1 MNRCALR
8 NTSGSRP
15 RLKAITFSTR
25 RLSSLQCWKK
35 DVEISTSLVGLQP
48 TVSALVAPENL
59 DVGSEGRLEH
69 LFCRMRF
76 YGDLLCWSQ
85 LLSAGTLPSDSSQIY
100 GASAGALMV
109 AVLAIGSPIGEQ
121 GPVSL
126 HRPKPSQKSG
136 VQIHLLNCDRGNM
149 MNELMGPSE
158 KMFDW
163 DEEWNISFAG
173 CGFRSVY
180 YLGALS
186 CFLQN
191 VPRLVHGASR
201 ICGASSGCL
210 VAAAL
215 TVGIPIEQFCA
226 DVLAVA
232 REARRHTLGVF
243 HPSFSL
249 LRTVR
254 ASLLE
259 KLPADAHLKASGRLC
274 VSLTRLTDGRNVLVS
289 EFNSREELIQ
299 YYMDGAL
306 SNNMPLF
313 ERRNTITVAP
323 FSGESDVCPRDGSF
337 NFIEVHYGNV
347 SIHVNS
353 GNVHRIWT
361 SFLPPSMELVKKR
374 GSEELRLNG
383 LNSDEEEDLCLGLKV
398 ENLPAGIKKVLCE
411 AFRDSR
417 GGDSRGSQLTEF
429 LPVKMVL
436 FLLSLLMLPFE
447 MAFSLSKSLISS
459 VLTSTGD
466 LFRNTWSSGG
476 EDMNSAFPERYA
488 FNSDLRSRTGENNT
502 NFSSTKTTN
511 SNKTL
516 HWDTNGKLEVFPLPS
531 PCSGPT
537 SFPSFSTPAYS
548 KVSLNHRR

>member
-1 MNRCALR
+1 
-8 NTSGSRP
+8 
-15 RLKAITFSTR
+15 
-25 RLSSLQCWKK
+25 
-35 DVEISTSLVGLQP
+35 
-48 TVSALVAPENL
+48 
-59 DVGSEGRLEH
+59 
-69 LFCRMRF
+69 
-76 YGDLLCWSQ
+76 
-85 LLSAGTLPSDSSQIY
+85 
-100 GASAGALMV
+100 
-109 AVLAIGSPIGEQ
+109 
-121 GPVSL
+121 
-126 HRPKPSQKSG
+126 
-136 VQIHLLNCDRGNM
+136 
-149 MNELMGPSE
+149 
-158 KMFDW
+158 MFDW

-299 YYMDGAL
+299 VLMCSCFFPVYCGFTPPSYRGVYYMDGAL

-337 NFIEVHYGNV
+337 NFVEVHYGNV

-361 SFLPPSMELVKKR
+361 SFLPPSMEDLAEICHSGYVDALQFLR
-374 GSEELRLNG
+374 ERDLLGTQRSEELRLNG

-436 FLLSLLMLPFE
+436 YLLSLLMLPFE

-459 VLTSTGD
+459 LLTSTGD

-516 HWDTNGKLEVFPLPS
+516 HWNTNGKLEVFPLPS

-537 SFPSFSTPAYS
+537 SFPSFTPAYS

>member
-1 MNRCALR
+1 
-8 NTSGSRP
+8 
-15 RLKAITFSTR
+15 
-25 RLSSLQCWKK
+25 
-35 DVEISTSLVGLQP
+35 
-48 TVSALVAPENL
+48 
-59 DVGSEGRLEH
+59 
-69 LFCRMRF
+69 
-76 YGDLLCWSQ
+76 
-85 LLSAGTLPSDSSQIY
+85 
-100 GASAGALMV
+100 
-109 AVLAIGSPIGEQ
+109 
-121 GPVSL
+121 
-126 HRPKPSQKSG
+126 
-136 VQIHLLNCDRGNM
+136 M

-215 TVGIPIEQFCA
+215 TVGVPIEQFCA
-226 DVLAVA
+226 DVLSVA

-299 YYMDGAL
+299 VLMCSCFFPVYCGFTPPSYRGVYYMDGAL

-347 SIHVNS
+347 GIHVNS

-361 SFLPPSMELVKKR
+361 SFLPPSMEDLAEICHSGYMDALQFLRERDLLGTRSLCPGLIVETDSVNPACCELVKKR

-398 ENLPAGIKKVLCE
+398 EKLPAGIKKVLCE

-436 FLLSLLMLPFE
+436 YLLSLLMLPFE

-459 VLTSTGD
+459 LLTSTGD
-466 LFRNTWSSGG
+466 LFRSVWSSGG

-488 FNSDLRSRTGENNT
+488 FSSDLRSRTGENNKP
-502 NFSSTKTTN
+502 FSST
-511 SNKTL
+511 
-516 HWDTNGKLEVFPLPS
+516 DYKLRQSSSLGHQRKPGSLPPPLPLLGS
-531 PCSGPT
+531 PQLPL
-537 SFPSFSTPAYS
+537 
-548 KVSLNHRR
+548 V

>member
-1 MNRCALR
+1 
-8 NTSGSRP
+8 
-15 RLKAITFSTR
+15 
-25 RLSSLQCWKK
+25 
-35 DVEISTSLVGLQP
+35 
-48 TVSALVAPENL
+48 
-59 DVGSEGRLEH
+59 
-69 LFCRMRF
+69 
-76 YGDLLCWSQ
+76 
-85 LLSAGTLPSDSSQIY
+85 
-100 GASAGALMV
+100 
-109 AVLAIGSPIGEQ
+109 
-121 GPVSL
+121 
-126 HRPKPSQKSG
+126 
-136 VQIHLLNCDRGNM
+136 M

-191 VPRLVHGASR
+191 VR
-201 ICGASSGCL
+201 ASSTEPPGS
-210 VAAAL
+210 VE
-215 TVGIPIEQFCA
+215 PQQFCA
-226 DVLAVA
+226 DVLSVA

-289 EFNSREELIQ
+289 DFNSREELIQ
-299 YYMDGAL
+299 VLMCSCFFPVYCGFTPPSYRGVYYMDGAL

-347 SIHVNS
+347 GIHVNS

-361 SFLPPSMELVKKR
+361 SFLPPSMEDLAEICHSGYMDALQFLRERDLLGTRSLCPRLIVETDSVNPACCELVKKR

-398 ENLPAGIKKVLCE
+398 EKLPAGIKKVLCE

-436 FLLSLLMLPFE
+436 YLLSLLMLPFE
-447 MAFSLSKSLISS
+447 MAFSLSKSLTSS
-459 VLTSTGD
+459 LLTSTGD
-466 LFRNTWSSGG
+466 LFRNAWSSGG

-488 FNSDLRSRTGENNT
+488 FNSDLRSRTGENNKP
-502 NFSSTKTTN
+502 FSST
-511 SNKTL
+511 
-516 HWDTNGKLEVFPLPS
+516 DYKLRQSSSLGHQRKPGSLPPPLPLLGS
-531 PCSGPT
+531 PQLP
-537 SFPSFSTPAYS
+537 
-548 KVSLNHRR
+548 LI